1 MIITQNN
8 KHMDKETKKKRLEGK
23 KAYHE
28 FILGFH
34 KEAIDI
40 IGRKG
45 IRDERDSKTLTYAVR
60 SAGKVLELIE
70 HDKRELRELGL

>member
-8 KHMDKETKKKRLEGK
+8 KRMDKEIKKKRLEGR

-34 KEAIDI
+34 KEVINI
-40 IGRKG
+40 IGQKG
-45 IRDERDSKTLTYAVR
+45 IRDKRDSKTLTYAVR
-60 SAGKVLELIE
+60 SAGRVLELIE
-70 HDKRELRELGL
+70 HDKQELREL

>member
-1 MIITQNN
+1 MNIEEQ
-8 KHMDKETKKKRLEGK
+8 KKRVESRK
-23 KAYHE
+23 QFHE

-40 IGRKG
+40 IGQKE
-45 IRDERDSKTLTYAVR
+45 IRNERDSKTLTYAVR